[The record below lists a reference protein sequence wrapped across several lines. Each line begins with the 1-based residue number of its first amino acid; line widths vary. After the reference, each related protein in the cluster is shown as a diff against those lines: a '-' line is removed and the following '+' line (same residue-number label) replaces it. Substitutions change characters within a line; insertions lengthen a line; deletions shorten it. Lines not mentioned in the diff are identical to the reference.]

1 MTSRGDTYQLGLL
14 SETFDQIWA
23 DWHGAAATTRLWNR
37 DISLWSSGDEGD
49 WLDWLDAVA
58 THREVVPGIN
68 SLVDEIRKEGITDV
82 VLLGMGGS
90 SLGPEVVA
98 ETFGKAEGFPSLHV
112 LDSTVPDQVRRFR
125 NKVDL
130 KKTLV
135 IVASKSGST
144 VESNVL
150 LDYFIGQLEAEVGSV
165 GSHVV
170 VVTDPGSSL
179 EQRAEDQGFR
189 TFFHGVPQIGGRFS
203 VLSCFGL
210 LPAALAGVDLDAYLD
225 RAQKMVD
232 ACRET
237 DQNPGV
243 QLGVAMGTAW
253 SQGRDKLTLMVS
265 PKLWDIGAWIEQL
278 VAESTGKTGIGIC
291 SVHQEPSRSV
301 DTYGNDR
308 LFVYLRLTSGVDL
321 DQDERVERLVAA
333 GQPVVT
339 LTLDDAYDL
348 GAEFYRWEFATAVVG
363 SLMRI
368 NPFNQPNVQASKDI
382 TAALLAKVEAGE
394 GLVEPDPAGEVGS
407 LVVTTSAGH
416 RSAAEAIE
424 QIFADLIPGDY
435 FTLSAFC
442 DRTEQAEETFRR
454 IRKTVGEKKGVV
466 TTLGYGPRF
475 LHSTGQLH
483 KGGTNRGVFVQIT
496 TVPDEDL
503 PIPRKAITFGV
514 LSRAQALGDF
524 QALIEKG
531 RRTIRI
537 DLRDGLGLGLP
548 ELESFLLSAL

>member
-1 MTSRGDTYQLGLL
+1 MNSRGDTYKLGPL
-14 SETFDQIWA
+14 SESFDRLWA

-37 DISLWSSGDEGD
+37 DTSLWSSGDEGD

-58 THREVVPGIN
+58 THRDVVPEIN
-68 SLVDEIRKEGITDV
+68 ALVEAICKEGLTDV

-98 ETFGKAEGFPSLHV
+98 ETFGTVDGFPSLHV

-144 VESNVL
+144 VEPDVL
-150 LDYFIGQLEAEVGSV
+150 LDYFIGEIEAEVGSG

-170 VVTDPGSSL
+170 AVTDPGSSL
-179 EQRAEDQGFR
+179 EQRAKDQGFR
-189 TFFHGVPQIGGRFS
+189 KVFHGVPQIGGRFS
-203 VLSCFGL
+203 ALSCFGL
-210 LPAALAGVDLDAYLD
+210 LPAALAGVDLTTYLD

-232 ACRET
+232 ACKEA

-243 QLGVAMGTAW
+243 KLGVAMGTAW
-253 SQGRDKLTLMVS
+253 SEGRDKLTLMVS
-265 PKLWDIGAWIEQL
+265 PGLWDIGAWIEQL

-291 SVHQEPSRSV
+291 PVDQEPGRPE

-308 LFVYLRLTSGVDL
+308 LFVYLRLASGVDS
-321 DQDERVERLVAA
+321 DQDERVRRLVAA

-368 NPFNQPNVQASKDI
+368 NPFNQPNVQESKDI
-382 TAALLAKVEAGE
+382 TAALLAKVESGE
-394 GLVEPDPAGEVGS
+394 GLVEPDPAGEVGG

-435 FTLSAFC
+435 FTISAFC
-442 DRTEQAEETFRR
+442 DRTEQTDQTFRR
-454 IRKTVGEKKGVV
+454 IRKAVGEKKGVA

-496 TVPDEDL
+496 TAPDEDL
-503 PIPRKAITFGV
+503 PIPGKAATFGV

-537 DLRDGLGLGLP
+537 DLRDGLGSGLP
-548 ELESFLLSAL
+548 ELESLLSSAL